1 MPVEQLKK
9 IADEADMIVAGYA
22 FTKNAE
28 GLIQVLNL
36 SNPEEACVLQK
47 DGTMVETTMDT
58 ITDFKS
64 AGLLL
69 EKQGIYGGRGCL
81 SIFHLKLPDIICIIQ
96 WSV

>member
-47 DGTMVETTMDT
+47 MV
-58 ITDFKS
+58 
-64 AGLLL
+64 
-69 EKQGIYGGRGCL
+69 R
-81 SIFHLKLPDIICIIQ
+81 
-96 WSV
+96 W

>member
-36 SNPEEACVLQK
+36 SNPEAACVLQK

-58 ITDFKS
+58 ITV
-64 AGLLL
+64 
-69 EKQGIYGGRGCL
+69 
-81 SIFHLKLPDIICIIQ
+81 LKVQAYYLKNREFMEEEDA
-96 WSV
+96 

>member
-36 SNPEEACVLQK
+36 SNPEEA
-47 DGTMVETTMDT
+47 
-58 ITDFKS
+58 
-64 AGLLL
+64 
-69 EKQGIYGGRGCL
+69 
-81 SIFHLKLPDIICIIQ
+81 
-96 WSV
+96 

>member
-36 SNPEEACVLQK
+36 SNPEETCVLQK

-58 ITDFKS
+58 IT
-64 AGLLL
+64 
-69 EKQGIYGGRGCL
+69 I
-81 SIFHLKLPDIICIIQ
+81 LKVQAYYLKNREFMEEEDA
-96 WSV
+96 

>member
-28 GLIQVLNL
+28 GLIQ
-36 SNPEEACVLQK
+36 E

-58 ITDFKS
+58 ITV
-64 AGLLL
+64 
-69 EKQGIYGGRGCL
+69 
-81 SIFHLKLPDIICIIQ
+81 LKVQAYYLKNREFMEEEDA
-96 WSV
+96 

>member
-36 SNPEEACVLQK
+36 RNPEEACVLQK

-58 ITDFKS
+58 IT
-64 AGLLL
+64 
-69 EKQGIYGGRGCL
+69 I
-81 SIFHLKLPDIICIIQ
+81 LKVQAYYLKNREFMEEEDA
-96 WSV
+96 

>member
-36 SNPEEACVLQK
+36 STPEEACVLQK

-58 ITDFKS
+58 ITV
-64 AGLLL
+64 
-69 EKQGIYGGRGCL
+69 
-81 SIFHLKLPDIICIIQ
+81 LKVQAYYLKNREFMEEEDA
-96 WSV
+96 

>member
-28 GLIQVLNL
+28 GLIQELNL

-58 ITDFKS
+58 ITV
-64 AGLLL
+64 
-69 EKQGIYGGRGCL
+69 
-81 SIFHLKLPDIICIIQ
+81 LKVQAYYLKNREFMEEEDA
-96 WSV
+96 

>member
-1 MPVEQLKK
+1 
-9 IADEADMIVAGYA
+9 MIVAGYA

-58 ITDFKS
+58 IT
-64 AGLLL
+64 
-69 EKQGIYGGRGCL
+69 I
-81 SIFHLKLPDIICIIQ
+81 LKVQ
-96 WSV
+96 AYY